1 MQVQPKRPSGAGQQG
16 GQVDRCLAN
25 SHAKSSHAGRDPDAG
40 VHAGGQ
46 RGAPQPREAG
56 PSAAGPGCSQPLR
69 GFVYP
74 SPQSRSVVLVTVRQN
89 QPCSRDDRGPWQN
102 VTVPANSNPHIALV
116 MRRHI
121 DLKRVCSCCC
131 LP

>member
-1 MQVQPKRPSGAGQQG
+1 M
-16 GQVDRCLAN
+16 
-25 SHAKSSHAGRDPDAG
+25 
-40 VHAGGQ
+40 
-46 RGAPQPREAG
+46 
-56 PSAAGPGCSQPLR
+56 
-69 GFVYP
+69 
-74 SPQSRSVVLVTVRQN
+74 RQN